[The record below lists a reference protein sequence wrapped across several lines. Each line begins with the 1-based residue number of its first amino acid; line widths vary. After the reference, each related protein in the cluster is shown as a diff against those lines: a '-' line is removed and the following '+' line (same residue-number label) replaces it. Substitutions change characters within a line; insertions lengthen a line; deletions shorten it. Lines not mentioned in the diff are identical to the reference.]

1 MAQAGTTRN
10 ETIYQ
15 LLRSYAGATPEAVA
29 FVSSGRAP
37 ITYSQLLEHINTTI
51 TSLREFGIGRSERI
65 AIVLPNGVELAT
77 LILAVSCAAISV
89 PLNHLYREKELE
101 SYLSDLRAS
110 ALIVQSDVYSPARAV
125 AQWLGIRVIELVS
138 RPSFG
143 SSSSLFTLGAS
154 AAVLPGQE
162 TPVEADDVALILH
175 TSGTTSKSKRVLLTH
190 RNLCAS
196 AYGVRDTLDLT
207 GADRCLGVMPLF
219 HIHGLVGG
227 LLSSLAAG
235 ASFAVT
241 PDSDPGFFFHWM
253 TEFRPTWYT
262 AVPTLHQAILSH
274 ALKRVGT
281 IESGVLRFVRSSSAP
296 LAPTLMRQLEEVF
309 KAPVI
314 EAYGMTEASHQV
326 TSNPLPPRERKAGS
340 VGIARHTEIAIM
352 DEAGN
357 LLPGGCRGEVVI
369 RGANVT
375 TGYEPDES
383 NNGSFT
389 KGWLRTGDLGYFDS
403 DGYLFI
409 AGRLKDV
416 INRGGEKISPREI
429 DDALLEHPNV
439 LEAAAFPIPHA
450 SLGEDIAAVVVVRD
464 PTPITEASLRD
475 HLMSRLAAF
484 KVPSRLLIVDEIP
497 KSPTGKIRRQ
507 ALAETFAGRLQ
518 AGFIAPKNNLEDVVA
533 RIYADVLELPSV
545 GVHDNFFAL
554 GGDSLR
560 AMQVISRVRS
570 LFLVNLPIA
579 TLFLK
584 TTVAQLAEEIA
595 DFLEA
600 LDPPS
605 RDAVCAE
612 LRKVT
617 AASPHRCVA
626 TELKHENS
634 KL

>member
-1 MAQAGTTRN
+1 MAGTGTARTRH
-10 ETIYQ
+10 ESIYQ
-15 LLRSYAGATPEAVA
+15 LLRGWAEKTPEAVA
-29 FVSSGRAP
+29 FVSPDRES
-37 ITYSQLLEHINTTI
+37 ITYSQLLDQIDSTI
-51 TSLREFGIGRSERI
+51 ISLREIGIRRNDRI

-77 LILAVSCAAISV
+77 LILAVSCAAISA
-89 PLNHLYREKELE
+89 PLNPLYRENELE
-101 SYLSDLRAS
+101 SYLSDLPAS
-110 ALIVQSDVYSPARAV
+110 ALIVQSDEYSPASAV
-125 AQWLGIRVIELVS
+125 AQRLGIPVIDLIPW
-138 RPSFG
+138 RG
-143 SSSSLFTLGAS
+143 SSLFTLKAS
-154 AAVLPGQE
+154 AAVLSGPPSPIEPG
-162 TPVEADDVALILH
+162 DVALILH
-175 TSGTTSKSKRVLLTH
+175 TSGTTSKSKRVPLTH
-190 RNLCAS
+190 RNLCTS
-196 AYGVRDTLDLT
+196 AYAVRDTLALT
-207 GADRCLGVMPLF
+207 GADRCLGIMPLF

-241 PDSDPGFFFHWM
+241 PNSDLSFFFDWM

-262 AVPTLHQAILSH
+262 AVPTFHQAILWH
-274 ALKRVGT
+274 ARKRVEG

-296 LAPTLMRQLEEVF
+296 LVPTLMTQLEEVF

-314 EAYGMTEASHQV
+314 EAYGMTEAAHQV

-340 VGIARHTEIAIM
+340 VGLPSDTEVAIM

-357 LLPGGCRGEVVI
+357 LLPAGSRGEVVI

-375 TGYEPDES
+375 TGYEPDEG

-403 DGYLFI
+403 DGYLFLV
-409 AGRLKDV
+409 GRLKEV

-439 LEAAAFPIPHA
+439 LEAAAFPILHA

-484 KVPSRLLIVDEIP
+484 KVPSRLLIADEIP
-497 KSPTGKIRRQ
+497 KSPTGKIRRP

-518 AGFIAPKNNLEDVVA
+518 AGFIAPTNNLENAVA
-533 RIYADVLELPSV
+533 KIYADVLELPSV
-545 GVHDNFFAL
+545 GIHDNFFAL

-570 LFLVNLPIA
+570 LFSVNLPIA
-579 TLFLK
+579 ILFLK
-584 TTVAQLAEEIA
+584 TTVAQLAQEIA
-595 DFLEA
+595 IS
-600 LDPPS
+600 LDS
-605 RDAVCAE
+605 FE
-612 LRKVT
+612 ST
-617 AASPHRCVA
+617 
-626 TELKHENS
+626 
-634 KL
+634 